1 MQFIKLFITAAAT
14 FMLAVNAAPIAAAEA
29 EARENPHQIS
39 PGQHSHPCKL
49 C

>member
-1 MQFIKLFITAAAT
+1 MQFIKLFITATAT
-14 FMLAVNAAPIAAAEA
+14 FMLTVNAAPIAAAEA
-29 EARENPHQIS
+29 GARENPHQIS